1 MADIHPTYVAGP
13 ADGARQRLI
22 ADLGTPGLR
31 EAVTLYFDP
40 RQPFAGKTFDSLGRN
55 PPDEITSDDLF
66 AVTLLDVRWPPLAVR
81 FLLADQAPR
90 ASELLS
96 MIDSDKDLLDNDAD
110 LEQASPM
117 WKLLCDL
124 PGVADTRASKLLA
137 RKRSRLI
144 PITDSVVVSAVGT
157 KGTTRATLQYCFRDE
172 QFRRIVT
179 ALRPKSAADI
189 SLLRVFDVA
198 MWMLKSKSK
207 SAREAR
213 KAAGVMSL

>member
-1 MADIHPTYVAGP
+1 MADIDRAPVRYP

-31 EAVTLYFDP
+31 EAVTLFFDP

-81 FLLADQAPR
+81 FLLVDQAPR
-90 ASELLS
+90 ASELLG
-96 MIDSDKDLLDNDAD
+96 MIDIDKDLWDNDAD
-110 LEQASPM
+110 LEQAAPM
-117 WKLLCDL
+117 WKLLCNL
-124 PGVADTRASKLLA
+124 HGVADTRASKLLA
-137 RKRSRLI
+137 RKRPRLI

-157 KGTTRATLQYCFRDE
+157 RGTTWATLQYCFRDE
-172 QFRRIVT
+172 QFRQSVM
-179 ALRPKSAADI
+179 ALRPTSATDI

-198 MWMLKSKSK
+198 MWMLKSRSQA
-207 SAREAR
+207 ARKAR
-213 KAAGVMSL
+213 KAAGITSP